1 MMKLARFLGLMAAI
15 LVLSPLAF
23 ADGNPVKMQFT
34 GVIGANDGYY
44 YGRPYTGMMNGQNV
58 VLFCDDIKTTSI
70 SVRVG
75 PPTSPTSVPS

>member
-23 ADGNPVKMQFT
+23 ADRNPVKMQFT

-44 YGRPYTGMMNGQNV
+44 YVGRT
-58 VLFCDDIKTTSI
+58 
-70 SVRVG
+70 RER
-75 PPTSPTSVPS
+75 

>member
-1 MMKLARFLGLMAAI
+1 MKLARFLGLMAAI

-44 YGRPYTGMMNGQNV
+44 YVGRT
-58 VLFCDDIKTTSI
+58 
-70 SVRVG
+70 RE
-75 PPTSPTSVPS
+75 